1 MKNQIISLAM
11 IAGLAACS
19 GGNPFDVVETEEVAG
34 GETDGD
40 GITTDSGVPPGT
52 VSPSAGSTVFRS
64 EPLSDAAGAENYG
77 NGFANSVS
85 YNSADDTFTVNNL
98 AFDGD
103 SPYQRGTIVSSLNEG
118 RFAVYE
124 AEDSA
129 TDPIGG
135 GAIDQ
140 LTYRAVYGVSRNRTD
155 TGIPTTQFAIIRTG
169 NYIPYGFGGFI
180 YQRDETVTLPA
191 SLQAGYTGSAGGLR
205 DFKSGGGLQYTTSD
219 IRISV
224 DYDDF
229 DDGAAV
235 RGAIENRK
243 VFDIDGNDI
252 TSEVANQISEGL
264 TELPIARFVI
274 GPGVL
279 QESGDLV
286 GEITANYTDVEGNV
300 ASYETG
306 NYYAIM
312 SGDNAEEIIGVFVLE
327 SASQSSRDTS
337 GFIAYRGDVL
347 RP

>member
-1 MKNQIISLAM
+1 MKNQIISLAL

-19 GGNPFDVVETEEVAG
+19 GGNPFDTEETETPAG

-40 GITTDSGVPPGT
+40 GIASDIGVPPGT
-52 VSPSAGSTVFRS
+52 VSPTAGSTVFRS
-64 EPLSDAAGAENYG
+64 EPLADTAESANYG

-103 SPYQRGTIVSSLNEG
+103 SPYVRGIEVSSLNEG

-140 LTYRAVYGVSRNRTD
+140 LTYRAVYGVSRNRTSENV
-155 TGIPTTQFAIIRTG
+155 PTTQFAIIRTG

-180 YQRDETVTLPA
+180 YQRDDTVTLPT
-191 SLQAGYTGSAGGLR
+191 SLQAGYTGSAAGLR
-205 DFKSGGGLQYTTSD
+205 DFNNGGGLQYTTAD
-219 IRISV
+219 ISISI

-235 RGAIENRK
+235 RGAITNRR
-243 VFDIDGNDI
+243 VYDLDGSDA
-252 TSEVANQISEGL
+252 TAAVAGLISDGL
-264 TELPIARFVI
+264 TEIPIARFVI

-279 QESGDLV
+279 QESGDLI
-286 GEITANYTDVEGNV
+286 GEITSNYTDSEGNA

-312 SGDNAEEIIGVFVLE
+312 SGENADEIVGVFVLE
-327 SASQSSRDTS
+327 SAGQGSRDTS

-347 RP
+347 VP